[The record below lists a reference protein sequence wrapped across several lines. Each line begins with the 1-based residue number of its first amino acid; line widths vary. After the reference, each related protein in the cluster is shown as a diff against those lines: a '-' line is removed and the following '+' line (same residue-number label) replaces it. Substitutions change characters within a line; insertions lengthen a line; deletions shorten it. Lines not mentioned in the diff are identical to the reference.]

1 MFKNIFG
8 SKKEP
13 DEIKIAEEEAQ
24 MSQDFERASLED
36 FQNSEEFKND
46 AIEVPEIP
54 NLDEFPEDY
63 LFNAPEIAGWM
74 STNEQELLFSAL
86 LLFYS
91 PNYSVLDVGCGRA
104 DLYGYLRRMF
114 PESDINYTGIDL
126 NANMIHVAERKYPVL
141 LNNLSGNDILTAPVS
156 VNDWVFGSGLFNL
169 NDHPD
174 MFEYA
179 KSVVDKMY
187 ENATVGVAFN
197 LLTGLPAD
205 MNQSD
210 IDQLIIHDMS
220 AWLDYLVSKYTKVVC
235 RTDYMAGDVTFFI
248 FK

>member
-1 MFKNIFG
+1 
-8 SKKEP
+8 
-13 DEIKIAEEEAQ
+13 
-24 MSQDFERASLED
+24 
-36 FQNSEEFKND
+36 
-46 AIEVPEIP
+46 
-54 NLDEFPEDY
+54 
-63 LFNAPEIAGWM
+63 
-74 STNEQELLFSAL
+74 
-86 LLFYS
+86 
-91 PNYSVLDVGCGRA
+91 
-104 DLYGYLRRMF
+104 MF

>member
-74 STNEQELLFSAL
+74 STNEQELL
-86 LLFYS
+86 
-91 PNYSVLDVGCGRA
+91 CIR
-104 DLYGYLRRMF
+104 
-114 PESDINYTGIDL
+114 
-126 NANMIHVAERKYPVL
+126 
-141 LNNLSGNDILTAPVS
+141 
-156 VNDWVFGSGLFNL
+156 
-169 NDHPD
+169 
-174 MFEYA
+174 
-179 KSVVDKMY
+179 
-187 ENATVGVAFN
+187 
-197 LLTGLPAD
+197 
-205 MNQSD
+205 
-210 IDQLIIHDMS
+210 
-220 AWLDYLVSKYTKVVC
+220 C
-235 RTDYMAGDVTFFI
+235 RVWPC
-248 FK
+248 

>member
-1 MFKNIFG
+1 
-8 SKKEP
+8 
-13 DEIKIAEEEAQ
+13 
-24 MSQDFERASLED
+24 
-36 FQNSEEFKND
+36 
-46 AIEVPEIP
+46 
-54 NLDEFPEDY
+54 
-63 LFNAPEIAGWM
+63 M

-141 LNNLSGNDILTAPVS
+141 LNNLSGNDILTAPGS